1 MTASPPPQ
9 LSLRE
14 ALERAR
20 QLVSG
25 ARIALSER
33 ATALSVLG
41 EIERGLVSLDP
52 SVKPTGSALERERE
66 GRVSAEASQ
75 RRTEFLY
82 EATHT
87 LFASPLDTRGRLL
100 KLTSLVVPDLADW
113 CLCDMLDGEM
123 VRRVAVR
130 QWNPDRDAIAR
141 SLEIEYRL
149 ELHADHG
156 ISQVLSDGRSELR
169 SELAPA
175 GTEGLGASAGSGGH
189 FATLLATVGARSYMI
204 VPLISTGRTL
214 GALTFIFA
222 ESNRRYTDSD
232 RSLAEDLA
240 QRAALAVDNA
250 NLFEQLERAV
260 RVRDDMVAVV
270 SHDLRNPLSTIKM
283 SAALLQ
289 QEAPAAGKEP
299 RSKTAI
305 MLRAVDRMETLIRDL
320 LDVTS
325 LEAGGVT
332 LNLEARQVA
341 DVLSDAI
348 ESVQPVVAAQSLD
361 VSAEAAEPELAIAC
375 DSERLMQVFTN
386 LLGNAAK
393 FTPAGGSI
401 RVRALR
407 EGDSCRFSV
416 TDSGPG
422 IAKDHLPHVFDR
434 FWQGRH
440 KAREGAGLG
449 LAIAKSIVEA
459 HGGKIQVQ
467 SELGAGATFAF
478 NIPLASGELG
488 ARQAAREST
497 AGPPG
502 AQPPK

>member
-1 MTASPPPQ
+1 
-9 LSLRE
+9 
-14 ALERAR
+14 
-20 QLVSG
+20 V
-25 ARIALSER
+25 
-33 ATALSVLG
+33 
-41 EIERGLVSLDP
+41 
-52 SVKPTGSALERERE
+52 GSN
-66 GRVSAEASQ
+66 
-75 RRTEFLY
+75 
-82 EATHT
+82 
-87 LFASPLDTRGRLL
+87 FA
-100 KLTSLVVPDLADW
+100 A
-113 CLCDMLDGEM
+113 
-123 VRRVAVR
+123 
-130 QWNPDRDAIAR
+130 
-141 SLEIEYRL
+141 
-149 ELHADHG
+149 
-156 ISQVLSDGRSELR
+156 
-169 SELAPA
+169 
-175 GTEGLGASAGSGGH
+175 
-189 FATLLATVGARSYMI
+189 LLATVGARSYMI

-240 QRAALAVDNA
+240 RRAALAVDNA

-289 QEAPAAGKEP
+289 QEAPASAKEP

-361 VSAEAAEPELAIAC
+361 VTAEAAEPELAIAC

-407 EGDSCRFSV
+407 EGDTCRFSV

-459 HGGKIQVQ
+459 HGGTIQVQ
-467 SELGAGATFAF
+467 SQLGAGATFAF
-478 NIPLASGELG
+478 TIPLATGELG
-488 ARQAAREST
+488 ARHAARESSPPP
-497 AGPPG
+497 AGT
-502 AQPPK
+502 QPPK